1 VVLSSGYPGV
11 GATPKRSS
19 RKKDSPDTPKISI
32 KIKASGP
39 VAKTVAPVAK
49 QVAKSMATK
58 VTK

>member
-1 VVLSSGYPGV
+1 LSNGFPGV

-19 RKKDSPDTPKISI
+19 KKKDSPDTNKVSI

-49 QVAKSMATK
+49 QVAKSVATK
-58 VTK
+58 VSK